1 MSKRTEMYLTGVD
14 QRATG
19 DAIVAAIDNVGGPT
33 GTGVWSQIAVVA
45 GMRHKFQGGF
55 QADSHRIAGMTGG
68 EAEVIHPVAKGSAAC
83 RRGLLCIGEGQFV
96 CISPT
101 LCV

>member
-1 MSKRTEMYLTGVD
+1 M
-14 QRATG
+14 
-19 DAIVAAIDNVGGPT
+19 DNVGGPT
-33 GTGVWSQIAVVA
+33 GTGAQSKIAVVA

-68 EAEVIHPVAKGSAAC
+68 TADAIHPVAKGSAAC
-83 RRGLLCIGEGQFV
+83 RRGLLCIGEGQFLR
-96 CISPT
+96 ISLT